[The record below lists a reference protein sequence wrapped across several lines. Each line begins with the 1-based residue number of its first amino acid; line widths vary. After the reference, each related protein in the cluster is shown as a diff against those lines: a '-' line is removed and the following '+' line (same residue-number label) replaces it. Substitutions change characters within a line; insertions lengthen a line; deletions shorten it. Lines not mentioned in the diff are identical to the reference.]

1 MLNGIPKEFF
11 IPPATEVIFVA
22 DFFAEDLIG
31 GAELT
36 SEAIIQ
42 ASPYKLFKM
51 HSHSLN
57 EKMIRLHKD
66 KIWVFGNYT
75 MVPPHLLAFLM
86 NIGIK
91 YPFEVALNSK
101 FQ

>member
-36 SEAIIQ
+36 SEAIIEKC
-42 ASPYKLFKM
+42 PMTFFKL
-51 HSHSLN
+51 HSNSLSSLTIP
-57 EKMIRLHKD
+57 KVYLC
-66 KIWVFGNYT
+66 
-75 MVPPHLLAFLM
+75 FL
-86 NIGIK
+86 
-91 YPFEVALNSK
+91 
-101 FQ
+101 